1 MKEPFIYDEISTE
14 SSFDQF
20 LLFCRNDPLEFSNMV
35 HMAKKRPY
43 ETLRL

>member
-20 LLFCRNDPLEFSNMV
+20 LLFLLERS
-35 HMAKKRPY
+35 
-43 ETLRL
+43 LRMYCILQYGAYG